1 VAGEL
6 ENVTMRKLTL
16 SLGIAA
22 AVASLAQIAFA
33 PLLLTEAA
41 DQATTLLLG
50 AGLFT
55 IAIAAVVHK

>member
-1 VAGEL
+1 
-6 ENVTMRKLTL
+6 MRKLTL